1 MQKVFHFEADRKVR
15 SGLDAG
21 IGIDAEKLQSICS
34 TALESSFPEFRDA
47 EIEAKFYPYV
57 GLTHT
62 LRRKKAKW
70 VLRISDHCRSAPV
83 QVIEAIVKILACRV
97 MRRKP
102 PRKVVEAYDQFRREP
117 GIESAVRGRRA
128 EKGRKQFSVK
138 PGKYHSLRKIYRELN
153 ERYFNSQIE
162 IKRIGWGLRKGRG
175 RLGHYD
181 PIHNTITLSP
191 VLDDPN
197 VPLYVVRYIVYHEML
212 HVLFGQESSGGSRK
226 HHPVEFR
233 NIERAYPDYRKAK
246 KFLDDFTRKLARSS
260 G

>member
-1 MQKVFHFEADRKVR
+1 MLKISHYEARGKAR
-15 SGLDAG
+15 SVLDAG
-21 IGIDAEKLQSICS
+21 NVLDAVTLRSICS
-34 TALESSFPEFRDA
+34 SVLQSSFPAFRNA

-62 LRRKKAKW
+62 LRRKNSKW

-83 QVIEAIVKILACRV
+83 QVIEAIVKILAYRV

-117 GIESAVRGRRA
+117 GIERAVRERRA

-162 IKRIGWGLRKGRG
+162 INRIGWGLRKGRG

-212 HVLFGQESSGGSRK
+212 HVLFGRRPSGGARK

-233 NIERAYPDYRKAK
+233 NTERAYPDYLKAK
-246 KFLDDFTRKLARSS
+246 KFLDEFTRQLARSYR
-260 G
+260 